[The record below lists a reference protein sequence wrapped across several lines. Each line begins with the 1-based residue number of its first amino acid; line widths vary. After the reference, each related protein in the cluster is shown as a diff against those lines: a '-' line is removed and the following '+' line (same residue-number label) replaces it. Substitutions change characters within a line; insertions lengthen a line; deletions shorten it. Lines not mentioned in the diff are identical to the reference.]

1 MVPNLRKDENQ
12 QLIVKQLTENRQENN
27 WVTKKTQFFRKLFK
41 PKMIC
46 STIRW
51 NFVVN
56 FWRLDN
62 KNVVPDF
69 NLKRPPLFH
78 LTLNWQRKI
87 SNVPIAC
94 QTSQLQNIK
103 KYDWLIDNQM
113 VEKNLRQQQNKDDD
127 FCVRQVVHTQFFLF
141 RAPLGMRF
149 FNPISCLLAGVHS
162 QCNIPP
168 GFSSSGFK
176 KQASKCLVL

>member
-1 MVPNLRKDENQ
+1 
-12 QLIVKQLTENRQENN
+12 
-27 WVTKKTQFFRKLFK
+27 
-41 PKMIC
+41 MIC

-62 KNVVPDF
+62 KNVVSDF

-176 KQASKCLVL
+176 KRTRKCLVLERKPPKSIFLSIKIQEDRWYSDASLYVMH

>member
-1 MVPNLRKDENQ
+1 MSAEGPSINDVSNWEGERGQKLVKIADIVYGWSLKSCIKDENQ
-12 QLIVKQLTENRQENN
+12 QLTVKQLTDNRQKNN
-27 WVTKKTQFFRKLFK
+27 WVTKKTRLFKKLFK

-62 KNVVPDF
+62 KNVVSDF

-127 FCVRQVVHTQFFLF
+127 FCVRQVVHTQFFF
-141 RAPLGMRF
+141 VQSPARHEIF
-149 FNPISCLLAGVHS
+149 
-162 QCNIPP
+162 
-168 GFSSSGFK
+168 
-176 KQASKCLVL
+176 